1 MFLLPDGDKWLDPR
15 TGKHAELAGMSCDPL
30 HECLQVTET
39 GYKKHPLPKAVH
51 LGSGAKRGQL
61 TAKIDPRQ
69 RSRWSESL
77 RHERQVHD
85 GAAGPQQITSTH
97 GYLPVA
103 VGLTTNYVETPAGAE

>member
-15 TGKHAELAGMSCDPL
+15 TGKHAELAGMSCDPF

-61 TAKIDPRQ
+61 TAEDFRALKANGVDSQKVFDINGKFMMEELGR
-69 RSRWSESL
+69 
-77 RHERQVHD
+77 
-85 GAAGPQQITSTH
+85 
-97 GYLPVA
+97 
-103 VGLTTNYVETPAGAE
+103 NK